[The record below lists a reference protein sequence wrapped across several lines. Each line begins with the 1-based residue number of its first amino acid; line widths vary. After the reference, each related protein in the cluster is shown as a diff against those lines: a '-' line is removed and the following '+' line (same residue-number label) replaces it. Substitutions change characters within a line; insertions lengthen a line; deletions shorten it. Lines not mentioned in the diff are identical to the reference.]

1 MSAEPHPS
9 AASAASDTPAPDP
22 PAADEKRVDLVFE
35 GGGVKG
41 IGLAGAYAHLDA
53 QGFQPQRVAGTSA
66 GAITAALVA
75 AGYTGDELRRLV
87 LEEMRYRAFADGG
100 RWPLSQGI
108 EMLRHKGLH
117 PGSFFQGWMQ
127 EHLEGKGITR
137 FGQLHDPVAEAADP
151 SQPRYRLQVIAS
163 DLTKE
168 RMLVLPRDA
177 REQLGIDPD
186 DLEIARAV
194 RMSMSIPIF
203 FDPVVH
209 RNPTDAQ
216 DERVIVDGG
225 LLSNFPVWLFD
236 SPPGQSPRWP
246 TFGMLLVAPNQRD
259 PLIAGPPA
267 AAPEH
272 ESGSIIQ
279 FLMSIGRT
287 MMEAHDRLYVEQA
300 NYARTIP
307 INTIGVR
314 TTQFSIDDDAD
325 LKQRL
330 YQSGQDAAA
339 TFLST
344 WDFAAYIEAF
354 RTQTPAPRRDLV
366 TAELAKHRDDRGG

>member
-1 MSAEPHPS
+1 MSADPQ
-9 AASAASDTPAPDP
+9 P
-22 PAADEKRVDLVFE
+22 PATPPSSQTSDEKRVDLVFE

-41 IGLAGAYAHLDA
+41 IGLAGAYGHLDG

-75 AGYTGDELRRLV
+75 AGYTGQELRRLV
-87 LEEMRYRAFADGG
+87 LDEMTYKSFEDGG
-100 RWPLSQGI
+100 HWPLSQPI

-117 PGSFFQGWMQ
+117 PGTYFESWMR
-127 EHLEGKGITR
+127 EHLQTKGITR
-137 FGQLHDPVAEAADP
+137 FGQLRDPIAESGASGAP
-151 SQPRYRLQVIAS
+151 QYRLQVIAS
-163 DLTKE
+163 DLTRE

-177 REQLGIDPD
+177 REHLGVDPD
-186 DLEIARAV
+186 ELEIARAV

-209 RNPTDAQ
+209 QNPTSPH

-236 SPPGQSPRWP
+236 CPSEQTPRWP

-259 PLIAGPPA
+259 PLVAGPPA
-267 AAPEH
+267 KASAR
-272 ESGSIIQ
+272 ESGSIIG

-307 INTIGVR
+307 IDTLGVR

-330 YQSGQDAAA
+330 YQSGDDAARA
-339 TFLST
+339 FLST
-344 WDFAAYIEAF
+344 WDFDAYINAF
-354 RTQTPAPRRDLV
+354 RSQAPRTRRAQV
-366 TAELAKHRDDRGG
+366 TDEMTSRGGT